1 MEKVSLNVPT
11 MYGDHH
17 VLAVRK
23 LLEALPG
30 VEKVYATS
38 AFKSVSVTFDPAK
51 TNQAEIERVLTENGY
66 APGVEMPSP
75 VWEPRQQ
82 EGPRFVRASG
92 LAQMTSFTLPQ
103 MATTAS
109 GAPRPCPGFEFR
121 EFGPGGRHPGDR

>member
-1 MEKVSLNVPT
+1 MEKISLDVPA

-23 LLEALPG
+23 LLEAMAG
-30 VEKVYATS
+30 VETVYATS

-66 APGVEMPSP
+66 APGVEPPVP
-75 VWEPRQQ
+75 VWQPDPQG
-82 EGPRFVRASG
+82 GPRFVIASG
-92 LAQMTSFTLPQ
+92 LAQMTSFTMPEL
-103 MATTAS
+103 ATTAS

-121 EFGPGGRHPGDR
+121 EFGPGGGHPGDR